1 MASNVLT
8 CSALPLLSNKA
19 ASNPAQMRLA
29 PQCIVHRSA
38 TPLKTTPSSKV
49 SSLVVRAQADEG
61 GLSPID
67 PLMRKDLA
75 YVDPLL
81 QLHRNKTVAMIDT
94 SPYMRTPWNT
104 IEDEDE
110 IRMSFDMP
118 GLTASGI
125 DVDVV
130 NNLLMIKSTE
140 GIDVFGRKI
149 HNQFDCTL
157 QLPFNCA
164 KDETR
169 AVLKNGILY
178 ISMPKITK
186 AEHMKY
192 IHVPVREI

>member
-8 CSALPLLSNKA
+8 CSAVPLISTKA
-19 ASNPAQMRLA
+19 ASNPTQMRLA
-29 PQCIVHRSA
+29 PQCIVHRGA
-38 TPLKTTPSSKV
+38 TQLKPTTFSKS
-49 SSLVVRAQADEG
+49 SSLVVRAQVDEG

-67 PLMRKDLA
+67 PVMRKDVA
-75 YVDPLL
+75 YIDPLL
-81 QLHRNKTVAMIDT
+81 QLHRNKSVAMIDT

-104 IEDEDE
+104 IEDENE

-118 GLTASGI
+118 GLKASGI
-125 DVDVV
+125 EVDVV

-157 QLPFNCA
+157 QLPLNCA

-178 ISMPKITK
+178 IAVPKITK
-186 AEHMKY
+186 AEHMKF